1 MIHTVLVGKIID
13 VSFHMLKITQEG
25 HKKLV
30 TEVALREGKDT
41 KGEIFLVKN

>member
-1 MIHTVLVGKIID
+1 MIHTVLVGKKKD
-13 VSFHMLKITQEG
+13 VRFYMLKITREG